1 MEPLTSVGEHN
12 PILADGR
19 WLGQNGIGRFSKE
32 ILTRLHHIDILQT
45 GPKPLS
51 GKNLFWQMRFLNHV
65 KKKYKI
71 YFSPGFNPVISSP
84 MPYVFTLCDLIH
96 LQMPGSYR
104 LAKKMYYELLIKP
117 ATKKSATILTISE
130 YSKNKIV
137 EWTQLPDNKV
147 INVGCGISSTMTH
160 RGKRHLPGYPYF
172 LHVGNTKY
180 HKNIPGLL
188 HAFAQAKIDPL
199 FKLILTGSPTTDSI
213 AFIQKNK
220 LDNRIIF
227 NPFLSEDTLAEY
239 YRGATAVILPSFYEG
254 FGLPILEAMACGTPV
269 ITSNITAMPEVAG
282 NAAMIIDPYRN
293 DSLQF
298 AIEQMVDNPI
308 ARITWIGKGFEQIK
322 LFSWEKTAEEVQTIL
337 NDRVS

>member
-1 MEPLTSVGEHN
+1 MAMEPLTSVGEHN

-65 KKKYKI
+65 KKKY
-71 YFSPGFNPVISSP
+71 
-84 MPYVFTLCDLIH
+84 T
-96 LQMPGSYR
+96 
-104 LAKKMYYELLIKP
+104 
-117 ATKKSATILTISE
+117 TILTISE

-188 HAFAQAKIDPL
+188 HAFAQAKI
-199 FKLILTGSPTTDSI
+199 
-213 AFIQKNK
+213 
-220 LDNRIIF
+220 
-227 NPFLSEDTLAEY
+227 
-239 YRGATAVILPSFYEG
+239 
-254 FGLPILEAMACGTPV
+254 
-269 ITSNITAMPEVAG
+269 
-282 NAAMIIDPYRN
+282 
-293 DSLQF
+293 
-298 AIEQMVDNPI
+298 
-308 ARITWIGKGFEQIK
+308 
-322 LFSWEKTAEEVQTIL
+322 
-337 NDRVS
+337 